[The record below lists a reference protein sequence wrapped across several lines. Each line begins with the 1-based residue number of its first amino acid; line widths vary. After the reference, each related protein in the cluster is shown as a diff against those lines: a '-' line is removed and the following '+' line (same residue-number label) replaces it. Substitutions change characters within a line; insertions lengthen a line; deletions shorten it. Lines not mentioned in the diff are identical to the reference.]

1 MLKGN
6 TIHLS
11 LFFSFVLV
19 CMTDHNAFFI
29 SYVLEFLQWTENRE
43 VDWFTPFSKSWD
55 LFCPPRLSN
64 SIKTGSSSPDL
75 NSQNSLLH
83 KKLLLL
89 PRVCSPENAS
99 EVLHTLEE
107 TTLDRSDVL
116 LCRAHL
122 DCVVSL
128 VVQLPQPASSQALRL
143 LIRFIESRE
152 AVIVANALQAVEVGF
167 A

>member
-1 MLKGN
+1 MVW
-6 TIHLS
+6 
-11 LFFSFVLV
+11 F
-19 CMTDHNAFFI
+19 

-43 VDWFTPFSKSWD
+43 MDWLAPFSKSWH

-64 SIKTGSSSPDL
+64 SIKSGSSVPD
-75 NSQNSLLH
+75 STAQNPLLH

-89 PRVCSPENAS
+89 PRVCSADNAS

-107 TTLDRSDVL
+107 TTWDRSNVL

-122 DCVVSL
+122 DCIASL

-143 LIRFIESRE
+143 LIRFIESKE
-152 AVIVANALQAVEVGF
+152 AVIVGNAIQALEVGQSK
-167 A
+167 